1 MEVVGYLGALI
12 IGVILGLI
20 GGGGSI
26 LAVPVMVYLLGI
38 NPIFATAYSLFV
50 VGITSMIGALRN
62 LRNGLVDLKTALIF
76 SSPALL
82 SVYFTRKFIIPSL
95 PDTLFYIRKFE
106 VTKELRIMVFFA
118 AIMFLAAYFMLFGNC
133 KNCDNENGKIEYNFP
148 LIALEGVLVG
158 LLTGIVGAGG
168 GFLIIPA
175 LVLLG
180 KLPMKKAV
188 ATSLLIIGVK
198 SLIGFVGDI
207 ENLEIEWGF
216 LLLFT
221 SLSIVGI
228 YIGIQLSNYVKGQ
241 SLKKYFGWFVL
252 VMAIVILYKELA

>member
-1 MEVVGYLGALI
+1 
-12 IGVILGLI
+12 
-20 GGGGSI
+20 
-26 LAVPVMVYLLGI
+26 
-38 NPIFATAYSLFV
+38 
-50 VGITSMIGALRN
+50 
-62 LRNGLVDLKTALIF
+62 
-76 SSPALL
+76 
-82 SVYFTRKFIIPSL
+82 
-95 PDTLFYIRKFE
+95 
-106 VTKELRIMVFFA
+106 MVFFA